1 MKLLSTFV
9 PLFLFFTGSAYAETA
24 VLNQVYN
31 ARSSAD
37 FTTRSNIIAVVP
49 EGTELEILQ
58 RKELPSG
65 NYGLQVR
72 VISVGNSIPTKLTK
86 TTPPFWIYYDMNK
99 TLRVVDLQNKKG
111 EEVEN
116 PKDAFKAR
124 ANQNFQMKHSLVDA
138 KKNTVDCAKCAE
150 KSAAALNEPAVEAV
164 KQQIADIQKAPNDNV
179 KDLVPSQSELSH
191 FLQIIGNH
199 TKKNQLAND
208 DKIAKDVIA
217 DCGDDHP
224 EVLIPLVLSM
234 MKEESHLSPS
244 VGNSRRG
251 AEGLMQVMPD
261 TAREL
266 HCGAD
271 LHNPETNIK
280 CGVKYIKQ
288 LLNKHPNDPKA
299 VLEAYN
305 AGPNAEE
312 EIAAGEKRISRETTN
327 YVSGTMTTLAEYYN
341 FMKNKAGW
349 FIP

>member
-1 MKLLSTFV
+1 MKRLSIFVLSCLLILS
-9 PLFLFFTGSAYAETA
+9 SAYAETA

-72 VISVGNSIPTKLTK
+72 VISVGTSIPTKLTK
-86 TTPPFWIYYDMNK
+86 NTPPFWIYYDMNK

-116 PKDAFKAR
+116 PNDAVKAR
-124 ANQNFQMKHSLVDA
+124 ANQNFRMKHSLSA
-138 KKNTVDCAKCAE
+138 AEKNTVDCAKCAE
-150 KSAAALNEPAVEAV
+150 KSGAALNEPAVEAV
-164 KQQIADIQKAPNDNV
+164 KQQIADIQKAPSNNV
-179 KDLVPSQSELSH
+179 SDVVPSQIELSH
-191 FLQIIGNH
+191 FLQVIGNH
-199 TKKNQLAND
+199 TTKSQVAND
-208 DKIAKDVIA
+208 NKIAKDVIA

-234 MKEESHLSPS
+234 MKAESHLSPS
-244 VGNSRRG
+244 VRNSRKG
-251 AEGLMQVMPD
+251 AEGLMQVMPE

-288 LLNKHPNDPKA
+288 LLDKHPNDPKA

-312 EIAAGEKRISRETTN
+312 EIAAGEKRISRETKN
-327 YVSGTMTTLAEYYN
+327 YVSETITTLGQYYD
-341 FMKNKAGW
+341 FMKNRAGW